1 MRGSKTVR
9 VKRVSCGAAVLV
21 LIAVS
26 WLLGSCALMKPRVPD
41 AKPEPVAGAVH
52 IVVVGD
58 PHYPGKSPDR
68 KEAVLRSISEWPDVA
83 LVAVVGDLV
92 EDVGRPAEY
101 EAAKA
106 FFGSLQKPRAF
117 IVGNHDYWYADEKNE
132 GATRLPG
139 TAATRAEKL
148 DRFRAAF
155 GMRELY
161 YEKRLG
167 GYRFVFLSA
176 DHLTSRHFTEISP
189 AQLGW
194 LRDELGRDR
203 NVPTIVFFHAPL
215 QGTLERYD
223 FPDFIAKPDDVIGE
237 ILEANPQVFLWVS
250 GHVHLSARS
259 ASYPGG
265 DRLYAGRVRSVS
277 VPDLNRWTIWTTSL
291 YLHPDRV
298 EVRTWN
304 HRWGFWERHMD
315 LTVLP
320 PASVKPSRETGS
332 PKPGMSPALQSR

>member
-1 MRGSKTVR
+1 MRGSWTVQER
-9 VKRVSCGAAVLV
+9 RAPCGMAVLV
-21 LIAVS
+21 LFAVS
-26 WLLGSCALMKPRVPD
+26 WLLGSCTLLQHRVPD
-41 AKPEPVAGAVH
+41 ARPEPVAGAIH
-52 IVVVGD
+52 IVVMGD

-68 KEAVLRSISEWPDVA
+68 KEAVLRSIGEWPDVA

-106 FFGSLQKPRAF
+106 FFGNLPKPAAF
-117 IVGNHDYWYADEKNE
+117 IVGNHDYWYADEK
-132 GATRLPG
+132 GGSGQRVPG
-139 TAATRAEKL
+139 TAPMRAEKL

-167 GYRFVFLSA
+167 GYRLIFLSA
-176 DHLTSRHFTEISP
+176 DHLTSRDFAEMSP
-189 AQLGW
+189 AQLDW
-194 LRDELGRDR
+194 LRAELGRDR
-203 NVPTIVFFHAPL
+203 DVPTIVFFHAPL

-223 FPDFIAKPDDVIGE
+223 IPDFVAKPDDVIGE
-237 ILEANPQVFLWVS
+237 ILETNPQVFLWVS

-265 DRLYAGRVRSVS
+265 DRLFAGRVRSVS
-277 VPDLNRWTIWTTSL
+277 VPDLDRWTIWTTSL

-298 EVRTWN
+298 EVKTWN
-304 HRWGFWERHMD
+304 HRWGFWERHKD
-315 LTVLP
+315 LTVPLP
-320 PASVKPSRETGS
+320 VNTKR
-332 PKPGMSPALQSR
+332 